1 MTTIKPETS
10 KMAKRK
16 TQQRDGTVPHRNEY
30 DDTDSVNA
38 YMELLGHPL
47 KPVVEVI
54 RHTILEVDQRITEG
68 IKWNSPSFYCYGW
81 FAAVNIRAKKGV
93 QVVLHHGAKVRNDS
107 TLSST
112 IDDASHLLTWPSKD
126 RAVLSFISTE
136 DFQNK
141 RGAFEKIIKQWA
153 NYQAHLADL
162 PQTVSTSQ

>member
-1 MTTIKPETS
+1 MKHS
-10 KMAKRK
+10 A
-16 TQQRDGTVPHRNEY
+16 QQRNEY

-38 YMELLGHPL
+38 LIEGLEHPL
-47 KPVVEVI
+47 KPVVEAV
-54 RHTILEVDQRITEG
+54 RRTILVADPRITEG

-81 FAAVNIRAKKGV
+81 FAAVNIRTKNGV
-93 QVVLHHGAKVRNDS
+93 QVVLHHGAKVRSDT

-141 RGAFEKIIKQWA
+141 HQAFEKIIKQWA
-153 NYQAHLADL
+153 DYQAHLANSSK
-162 PQTVSTSQ
+162 TVTASK